1 MPKSKT
7 SLNDLLYDLRRISEH
22 REKLSEKK
30 IQAIYRNLTKELK
43 SFIADEYEKYA
54 DSDGRLYVSYLDA
67 QNHKAKF
74 LEEIAKNVEGFSPEI
89 RNEIMTLVNDT
100 YSTSYEGMIS
110 ALKEAESTGKFAE
123 VTKDLAVNNNVLKRA
138 INNNIS
144 KLTLPAVLQKHRGE
158 VIYQIQQ
165 ALIIGLMLGDR
176 YETMAKRISER
187 LNVSESK
194 AKNIVRTETHRNIE
208 GGFMDCA
215 ERLQE
220 GLEGSDKIYA
230 ATWRTM
236 GDERVRPNQRV
247 KTKKGW
253 KIVRS
258 NSSANHIIME
268 GKTVKSGEM
277 FTFSDGTK
285 TKAPGKSGVA
295 SHDCN
300 CRCFLEYNLMT
311 VAEFA
316 KKTGQTEAEVRKK
329 YNMSVEEDEIAIPK
343 SLENF
348 DEYQEKWVKDHF
360 IMSKKNMETL
370 QNGIQEVIDN
380 NAYSMRV
387 NARDMQSII
396 DGGFKNQFE
405 TKTSGGTLSARD
417 RKTASYRLF
426 GNEASK
432 MEAEEFEKYGYLGS
446 KDFVADY
453 KSSATGQYGKT
464 IIKFNKDKLNDRV
477 TYTVDDSLGNALY
490 NEVIG
495 GKIGDKCSVSGI
507 PVFSTDDLL
516 DYFKESDWDLID
528 NADELAQIM
537 GCRYWE
543 LQFHGKLTIDDVDSV
558 CFTKTD
564 RDLVTDEMLEQLKDR
579 GVKCYEIRGRG
590 SDLNEL

>member
-7 SLNDLLYDLRRISEH
+7 SLNALLYDIRRIAEH

-30 IQAIYRNLTKELK
+30 IQAIYRNLMKELK

-54 DSDGRLYVSYLDA
+54 DENGRLYVSYLDA

-89 RNEIMTLVNDT
+89 KQEIMTLVNDT
-100 YSTSYEGMIS
+100 YSTSYKGMIS
-110 ALKEAESTGKFAE
+110 ALKEADMTGKLAE
-123 VTKDLAVNNNVLKRA
+123 VSKDLAVNNNVLKRA

-165 ALIIGLMLGDR
+165 ALNIGLMQGDR
-176 YETMAKRISER
+176 YETMAKRITER
-187 LNVSESK
+187 LGVSESK

-215 ERLQE
+215 EHLQE
-220 GLEGSDKIYA
+220 GLDGSELIYA
-230 ATWRTM
+230 ATWRNM
-236 GDERVRPNQRV
+236 GDERVRPNRRV

-253 KIVRS
+253 KTVRGS
-258 NSSANHIIME
+258 GTANHINME
-268 GKTVKSGEM
+268 GKTVKAGEM

-285 TKAPGKSGVA
+285 TKAPSESGVA
-295 SHDCN
+295 AHDCN

-311 VAEFA
+311 VEEFA
-316 KKTGQTEAEVRKK
+316 KATKQTEAEVRKK
-329 YNMSVEEDEIAIPK
+329 YNMSDDENEIAVPK

-348 DEYQEKWVKDHF
+348 DDYQKDWVKKNF
-360 IMSKKNMETL
+360 IMSKKDMETL
-370 QNGIQEVIDN
+370 QEGIQSVVDS

-387 NARDMQSII
+387 NAKDMQSII

-405 TKTSGGTLSARD
+405 TKTSGGTLSTRD
-417 RKTASYRLF
+417 RMTASYRLF
-426 GNEASK
+426 GNDTLN
-432 MEAEEFEKYGYLGS
+432 MEDNEFEKYGYLGS
-446 KDFVADY
+446 NDLIADY

-464 IIKFNKDKLNDRV
+464 IVKFNKDRLNDRV
-477 TYTVDDSLGNALY
+477 TYTVGDSLGNALY
-490 NEVIG
+490 NDVIG
-495 GKIGDKCSVSGI
+495 GKIGDKCSVSGV

-516 DYFKESDWDLID
+516 DYFKESDLDLID

-564 RDLVTDEMLEQLKDR
+564 RDLVTDEMIDQLKDR
-579 GVKCYEIRGRG
+579 GVKCYEIRGR
-590 SDLNEL
+590 SSELNEL

>member
-7 SLNDLLYDLRRISEH
+7 SLNDLLYDIRRIAEH

-43 SFIADEYEKYA
+43 SFIAEEYEKYA
-54 DSDGRLYVSYLDA
+54 DQEGRLYVSYLDA

-100 YSTSYEGMIS
+100 YSTSYKGMIS
-110 ALKEAESTGKFAE
+110 ALKEADTAGKLAE
-123 VTKDLAVNNNVLKRA
+123 VGKDLAVNNNVLKRA

-165 ALIIGLMLGDR
+165 ALNIGLMQGDR
-176 YETMAKRISER
+176 YETMAKRITER
-187 LNVSESK
+187 LGVSESK

-215 ERLQE
+215 EHLQE
-220 GLEGSDKIYA
+220 GLEGSELIYA
-230 ATWRTM
+230 ATWRNM
-236 GDERVRPNQRV
+236 GDERVRPNRRV

-268 GKTVKSGEM
+268 GKTVKAGEM

-285 TKAPGKSGVA
+285 TKAPSESGVA
-295 SHDCN
+295 AHDCN

-329 YNMSVEEDEIAIPK
+329 YNMSADEDEIAVPK

-370 QNGIQEVIDN
+370 QEGIKSVVDN

-405 TKTSGGTLSARD
+405 TKTSGGTLSKRD
-417 RKTASYRLF
+417 RRNASYRLF
-426 GNEASK
+426 GNDTLN

-446 KDFVADY
+446 NDFLADY
-453 KSSATGQYGKT
+453 KSSATGQYGQT

-477 TYTVDDSLGNALY
+477 TYTVGDSLGNALY
-490 NEVIG
+490 NEVVG

-516 DYFKESDWDLID
+516 DYFKESDLDLID

-543 LQFHGKLTIDDVDSV
+543 LQYHGKLTIDDVDSI

-579 GVKCYEIRGRG
+579 GVKCYEIRGRK
-590 SDLNEL
+590 SELNEL

>member
-7 SLNDLLYDLRRISEH
+7 SLKDLLYDIRRISEH
-22 REKLSEKK
+22 REQLSEKK

-74 LEEIAKNVEGFSPEI
+74 LSEIAKNVDGFSPEI
-89 RNEIMTLVNDT
+89 KDEIMTLVNDT
-100 YSTSYEGMIS
+100 YSTSYKGMIS
-110 ALKEAESTGKFAE
+110 ALKEAERNGKFAE
-123 VTKDLAVNNNVLKRA
+123 VTKDLAVNENVLKRA
-138 INNNIS
+138 VNNNIS

-165 ALIIGLMLGDR
+165 VLNIGLMQGDR
-176 YETMAKRISER
+176 YETMAKRLTER
-187 LNVSESK
+187 LGVSESK

-215 ERLQE
+215 EHLQE
-220 GLEGSDKIYA
+220 GLAGSDVIYA
-230 ATWRTM
+230 ATWRNM
-236 GDERVRPNQRV
+236 GDERVRPNRVV

-253 KIVRS
+253 KVERS

-268 GKTVKSGEM
+268 GKTVKAGEM

-285 TKAPGKSGVA
+285 TKAPGESGVA

-329 YNMSVEEDEIAIPK
+329 YNMTPEEDEIAVPK

-348 DEYQEKWVKDHF
+348 DEYQEEWVKNHF

-370 QNGIQEVIDN
+370 QEGVQEVIDN

-387 NARDMQSII
+387 NAKDMQNII
-396 DGGFKNQFE
+396 DDGFKNQFE
-405 TKTSGGTLSARD
+405 TGTSGGTLSARD

-426 GNEASK
+426 GNDAK
-432 MEAEEFEKYGYLGS
+432 NMEADEFEKYGYLGS
-446 KDFVADY
+446 NDFLADY

-495 GKIGDKCSVSGI
+495 GKIGDKCSISGI

-516 DYFKESDWDLID
+516 EYFQESDWDLID
-528 NADELAQIM
+528 NADELAQTI

-543 LQFHGKLTIDDVDSV
+543 IQFHGKLTLDDVDSI

-579 GVKCYEIRGRG
+579 GVKCYEIRGRKAE
-590 SDLNEL
+590 LNEL

>member
-7 SLNDLLYDLRRISEH
+7 SLNALLYDIRRIAEH

-30 IQAIYRNLTKELK
+30 IQAIYRNLMKELK

-54 DSDGRLYVSYLDA
+54 DENGRLYVSYLDA

-89 RNEIMTLVNDT
+89 KQEIMTLVNDT
-100 YSTSYEGMIS
+100 YSTSYKGMIS
-110 ALKEAESTGKFAE
+110 ALKEADMTGKLAE
-123 VTKDLAVNNNVLKRA
+123 VSKDLAVNNNVLKRA

-165 ALIIGLMLGDR
+165 ALNIGLMQGDR
-176 YETMAKRISER
+176 YEVMAKRITER
-187 LNVSESK
+187 LGVSESK

-215 ERLQE
+215 EHLQE
-220 GLEGSDKIYA
+220 GLEGSELIYA
-230 ATWRTM
+230 ATWRNM
-236 GDERVRPNQRV
+236 GDERVRPNRRV

-253 KIVRS
+253 KTVRGS
-258 NSSANHIIME
+258 GTANHINME
-268 GKTVKSGEM
+268 GKTVKAGEM

-285 TKAPGKSGVA
+285 TKAPSESGVA
-295 SHDCN
+295 AHDCN

-311 VAEFA
+311 VEEFA
-316 KKTGQTEAEVRKK
+316 KATKQTEAEVRKK
-329 YNMSVEEDEIAIPK
+329 YNMSADENEIAVPK

-348 DEYQEKWVKDHF
+348 DDYQKDWVKKNF
-360 IMSKKNMETL
+360 IMSKKDMETL
-370 QNGIQEVIDN
+370 QEGIQSVVDS

-387 NARDMQSII
+387 NAKDMQSII

-405 TKTSGGTLSARD
+405 TKTSGGTLSTRD
-417 RKTASYRLF
+417 RMTASYRLF
-426 GNEASK
+426 GNDTLN
-432 MEAEEFEKYGYLGS
+432 MEDNEFEKYGYLGS
-446 KDFVADY
+446 NDLIADY
-453 KSSATGQYGKT
+453 KSSATGQYGRT
-464 IIKFNKDKLNDRV
+464 IVKFNKDRLNDRV
-477 TYTVDDSLGNALY
+477 TYTVGDSLGNALY
-490 NEVIG
+490 NDVIG
-495 GKIGDKCSVSGI
+495 GKIGDKCSVSGV

-516 DYFKESDWDLID
+516 DYFKESDLDLID

-564 RDLVTDEMLEQLKDR
+564 RDLVTDEMIDQLKDR
-579 GVKCYEIRGRG
+579 GVKCYEIRGR
-590 SDLNEL
+590 SSELNEL

>member
-7 SLNDLLYDLRRISEH
+7 SLNDLLYDIRRIAEH

-54 DSDGRLYVSYLDA
+54 DENGRLYVSYLDA

-89 RNEIMTLVNDT
+89 KQEIMTLVNDT
-100 YSTSYEGMIS
+100 YSTSYKGMIS
-110 ALKEAESTGKFAE
+110 ALKEADSAGKLAE
-123 VTKDLAVNNNVLKRA
+123 VSKDLAVNNNVLKRA

-165 ALIIGLMLGDR
+165 ALNIGLMQGDR
-176 YETMAKRISER
+176 YEVMAKRITER
-187 LNVSESK
+187 LGVSESK

-208 GGFMDCA
+208 GGFLDCA

-220 GLEGSDKIYA
+220 GLEGSELIYA
-230 ATWRTM
+230 ATWRNM
-236 GDERVRPNQRV
+236 GDERVRPNRRV

-253 KIVRS
+253 KTVRGS
-258 NSSANHIIME
+258 GTANHINME
-268 GKTVKSGEM
+268 GKTVKAGEM

-285 TKAPGKSGVA
+285 TKAPSESGVA
-295 SHDCN
+295 AHDCN

-311 VAEFA
+311 VEEFA
-316 KKTGQTEAEVRKK
+316 KATGLTEAEVRKK
-329 YNMSVEEDEIAIPK
+329 YNMSDDENEIAVPK

-348 DEYQEKWVKDHF
+348 DAYQDDWVRNHF
-360 IMSKKNMETL
+360 IMSKKDMDML
-370 QNGIQEVIDN
+370 QSGIQEVIDN

-387 NARDMQSII
+387 NAKDMQNII

-405 TKTSGGTLSARD
+405 TGTSGGTLSAQS

-426 GNEASK
+426 GNDAK
-432 MEAEEFEKYGYLGS
+432 NMEAEEFEKYGYLGS
-446 KDFVADY
+446 NDLVTDY

-464 IIKFNKDKLNDRV
+464 IVKFNKERLNDRV

-516 DYFKESDWDLID
+516 DYFKESDWDLTD
-528 NADELAQIM
+528 NADELAQVM

-543 LQFHGKLTIDDVDSV
+543 IQFHGKLTIDDVDSV

-564 RDLVTDEMLEQLKDR
+564 RDLVTDEMIGQLKDR

-590 SDLNEL
+590 SELNEL